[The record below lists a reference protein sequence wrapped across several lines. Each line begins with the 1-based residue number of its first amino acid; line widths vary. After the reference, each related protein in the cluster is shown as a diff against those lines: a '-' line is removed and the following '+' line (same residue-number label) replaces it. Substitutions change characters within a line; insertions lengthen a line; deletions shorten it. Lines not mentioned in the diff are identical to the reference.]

1 MDVVLSSKMPI
12 FATETKSNV
21 TRMSKIGYAR
31 VSTREQNLDMQLTA
45 LKAVGCEKTFSEKV
59 SGVKERPVLKE
70 CLDYLREGDTLVV
83 YKFDRIGRS
92 LKDLVNIFSDLNK
105 RGIMLTSIE
114 DHVDASSPSGKLM
127 MNIFASLAEF
137 ERDLII
143 ERTQAGREEARRR
156 GKSLGKPKGAGIK
169 QDKVDA
175 CAALY
180 RQGLAVEVI
189 MQQLGI
195 KSKSTVYRY
204 LRMKKSSPDR
214 RNT

>member
-1 MDVVLSSKMPI
+1 MGEKVD
-12 FATETKSNV
+12 
-21 TRMSKIGYAR
+21 YAR
-31 VSTREQNLDMQLTA
+31 VSTRDQNLDMQFSA
-45 LKAVGCEKTFSEKV
+45 LMKAGCEKIFSEKV

-70 CLDYLREGDTLVV
+70 CLNYLREGYTLVV

-127 MNIFASLAEF
+127 MNIFTSLAEF

-143 ERTQAGREEARRR
+143 ERTQAGCDEARRQGR
-156 GKSLGKPKGAGIK
+156 SLGKHKGAGIK

-180 RQGLAVEVI
+180 RQGLAVDVI
-189 MQQLGI
+189 MQQLG
-195 KSKSTVYRY
+195 
-204 LRMKKSSPDR
+204 MKATRKDCLQINEVDKNR
-214 RNT
+214 